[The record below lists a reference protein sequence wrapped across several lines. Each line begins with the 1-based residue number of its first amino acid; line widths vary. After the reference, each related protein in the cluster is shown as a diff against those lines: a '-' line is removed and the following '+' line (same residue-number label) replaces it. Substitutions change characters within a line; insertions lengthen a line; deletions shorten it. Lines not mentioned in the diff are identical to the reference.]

1 MSQMIN
7 AGHIAQDSQN
17 TIILKGQAGEQR
29 FGVDMPPHEVE
40 VQFDMAEVFE
50 QDDRAENS

>member
-29 FGVDMPPHEVE
+29 FGVDMPPQEVE
-40 VQFDMAEVFE
+40 VQFDMGEVFE
-50 QDDRAENS
+50 QDGRAENS